1 MKWLWDYAQGVSATY
16 GVDPR
21 IYLALVLVT
30 IPPFYLA
37 LGFVVR
43 DLARTRNGQGGMSV
57 ARAMGSR
64 TFGIALASV
73 VVLWLVPYL
82 YVALWGRRLPVWFTV
97 VLVGLMVAG
106 GISLVR
112 RIRRQATTGDANGE
126 QE

>member
-43 DLARTRNGQGGMSV
+43 DLARTRNGLGGASV

-64 TFGIALASV
+64 TFRIALASV
-73 VVLWLVPYL
+73 VVLWLLPYL
-82 YVALWGRRLPVWFTV
+82 YVVLWGRRLPVWFSV

-106 GISLVR
+106 GISLVL
-112 RIRRQATTGDANGE
+112 RIRRQATTGSANSE
-126 QE
+126 KE